1 MDFMARELVPRTAQ
15 ALVATALGMTPD
27 DAAGA
32 PSGRLMQPAG
42 ARTEA
47 GLAEAAGAAPDRPER
62 TGTATSVVAPSSR
75 GRIRLT
81 RFAAL
86 VALPLVVTTPSMWGH
101 GSVAHEIL
109 QWLGYAAII
118 ICVLGRVLCTAYIG
132 GRKRVDLVRS
142 GPFSIVRNPLYC
154 FSFVGVV
161 GIGLLTG
168 TLTWP
173 FVFGVAFAAYYNV
186 IVRREEAFLLSRF
199 PVAYRE
205 YVATV
210 PRWIPDFRKW
220 RDVEDTAVK
229 PAFVFR
235 SLQEGAWFFVAFPV
249 LEATQRLLA
258 AGLIPSTLPL
268 P

>member
-1 MDFMARELVPRTAQ
+1 
-15 ALVATALGMTPD
+15 MTPD
-27 DAAGA
+27 DAVGTR
-32 PSGRLMQPAG
+32 SEHLMQPAR

-47 GLAEAAGAAPDRPER
+47 GLAEAAGVAPDRPER
-62 TGTATSVVAPSSR
+62 TGTATEVAPPSAR
-75 GRIRLT
+75 GRIRVT
-81 RFAAL
+81 RIAAL
-86 VALPLVVTTPSMWGH
+86 VVLPLVVTTPSMWEH

-109 QWLGYAAII
+109 EWLGYAAII
-118 ICVLGRVLCTAYIG
+118 VCVLGRVLCTAYIG
-132 GRKRVDLVRS
+132 GRKRVDLVKS

-173 FVFGVAFAAYYNV
+173 LVFGIAFAAYYRV

-199 PVAYRE
+199 PVDYRE

-210 PRWIPDFRKW
+210 PRWIPNFGKW
-220 RDVEDTAVK
+220 RDVENAGVK
-229 PAFVFR
+229 PAFVSR

-249 LEATQRLLA
+249 LEATKRLLA
-258 AGLIPSTLPL
+258 AGLIPSILSLP
-268 P
+268 